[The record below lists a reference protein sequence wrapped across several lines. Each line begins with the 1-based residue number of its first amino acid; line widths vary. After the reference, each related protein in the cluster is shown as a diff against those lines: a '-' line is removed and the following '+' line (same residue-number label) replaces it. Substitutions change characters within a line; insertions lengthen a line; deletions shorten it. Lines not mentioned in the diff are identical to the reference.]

1 MRHRSRRPPWLAG
14 WGALGWS
21 HDFIGS
27 MSAMAAELNR
37 LAREIE
43 RDDVVAAVAEE
54 RRARQGAPR

>member
-1 MRHRSRRPPWLAG
+1 
-14 WGALGWS
+14 
-21 HDFIGS
+21 

-37 LAREIE
+37 LALEIE